1 MIIYAGIKQK
11 NSTQP
16 TMSETHYPIRG
27 REFPPRI
34 CRLVCDED
42 TCAQIQAGLLIYNFP
57 IWLNV
62 ESQYPD
68 LKN

>member
-1 MIIYAGIKQK
+1 MGTYLMIIYAGIKQK

-42 TCAQIQAGLLIYNFP
+42 TCAQIQAGYQFIIFLYG
-57 IWLNV
+57 
-62 ESQYPD
+62 
-68 LKN
+68 